1 MRNLVY
7 AFGIVAIIDMTADG
21 EMNMTKTMFNQTVM
35 AGQNVFNWVLNGV
48 SSAAHRIDDEVRYD
62 NTPYPRPRP

>member
-35 AGQNVFNWVLNGV
+35 AGQNVFNWVVNG
-48 SSAAHRIDDEVRYD
+48 AHRIDDEVRYD